1 MLERWTVHNHAQEK
15 CCLQLF
21 IHWYTFILWYIP
33 TGLCSLYFDVILPV
47 IHTAMNDF
55 LLLYTHTH
63 TRRLTNSAC
72 SSRTRLLI
80 LITEQRKTSIISLI
94 CLLSRKSR
102 KWCSFYPGPVSSVY
116 WSSSAQMEAEFSW
129 VSVSVG
135 VCVGVGKSGCRSLS
149 DLSCKRDTVQGW
161 IS

>member
-1 MLERWTVHNHAQEK
+1 MNCAQSCPRKMLSSIIYT
-15 CCLQLF
+15 L
-21 IHWYTFILWYIP
+21 IH
-33 TGLCSLYFDVILPV
+33 
-47 IHTAMNDF
+47 IHTLIYSHWA
-55 LLLYTHTH
+55 LLSVLWRHLTSNSHRNEWLPAPLHTHTH